1 MRTSFPQITEA
12 ALDVLEV
19 KFMLL
24 TKADI
29 TYWFITAACGVAQAK
44 IASTEPDAQIQWVRD
59 KIAKAYKKIFVSP
72 QKSNGMRTS
81 GEPIPEDDVDPGKRP
96 VVGLLATPSPE
107 SSLESAVQPFET
119 FDLLDMAEW
128 NLDSLWPFDP
138 FEL

>member
-1 MRTSFPQITEA
+1 MFSSMMRISFPQITEA

-19 KFMLL
+19 KLMLL

-29 TYWFITAACGVAQAK
+29 TYWFITAAYGVAQAK

-81 GEPIPEDDVDPGKRP
+81 GEPIPVRTTKTLQRT
-96 VVGLLATPSPE
+96 GLLNHSHRKTTWIQASGRW
-107 SSLESAVQPFET
+107 S
-119 FDLLDMAEW
+119 DCLLHQV
-128 NLDSLWPFDP
+128 PR
-138 FEL
+138 